1 MMRFI
6 DMHCHLDLMTNGV
19 EIARAAHAEGIGFFC
34 TTVTPVDA
42 IDARE
47 RFSTCA
53 NVRVGTGLHPWWIA
67 DGTCGDTDVGL
78 LEELAARARYIG
90 EVGLDAGK
98 RGAESIEAQAA
109 VFERTM
115 RTVSEH
121 PLPGRVISI
130 HAIRSASRVLDILE
144 RTGAA
149 RNATCILHW
158 FSGSTDELWRAA
170 RMGCLFS
177 INEHMLATKRGRE
190 YARILPD
197 DRLLL
202 ETDAPPQLGNPYRL
216 DAIKRSLAS
225 TLEQLAQIRRVNAAT
240 LGAQIADRSTRLLD
254 FANAGCA

>member
-1 MMRFI
+1 MMRFV

-19 EIARAAHAEGIGFFC
+19 EIARTAHAEGIGFFC
-34 TTVTPVDA
+34 TTVTPHDA
-42 IDARE
+42 VAARE
-47 RFSTCA
+47 RFSCYP
-53 NVRVGTGLHPWWIA
+53 NVRVGAGLHPWWLA
-67 DGTCGDTDVGL
+67 DGTCSDADVGL

-98 RGAESIEAQAA
+98 RGAESIEAQATA
-109 VFERTM
+109 FERTM

-130 HAIRSASRVLDILE
+130 HAIRSASRTLDILE
-144 RTGAA
+144 RTDAA

-170 RMGCLFS
+170 RMGCFFS
-177 INEHMLATKRGRE
+177 LNEHMLATKRGRE

-202 ETDAPPQLGNPYRL
+202 ETDAPPQLGSPYRL
-216 DAIKRSLAS
+216 DAIEHSLAS
-225 TLEQLAQIRRVNAAT
+225 TLEQLAQIRRAHVTT
-240 LGAQIADRSTRLLD
+240 LGAQIVARSMRLLD
-254 FANAGCA
+254 FANADCA

>member
-1 MMRFI
+1 MMRFV

-67 DGTCGDTDVGL
+67 NGTCGDADVGL
-78 LEELAARARYIG
+78 LEELAARGRYIG

-109 VFERTM
+109 AFERTM

-130 HAIRSASRVLDILE
+130 HAIRSASRALDILE

-149 RNATCILHW
+149 RSATCILHW

-202 ETDAPPQLGNPYRL
+202 ETDAPPQLGNSYRL
-216 DAIKRSLAS
+216 NAIERSLAS
-225 TLEQLAQIRRVNAAT
+225 TLEQLAQIRRAHVTT
-240 LGAQIADRSTRLLD
+240 LGAQIVARSMRLLD
-254 FANAGCA
+254 FANADCA

>member
-1 MMRFI
+1 MTRFV

-19 EIARAAHAEGIGFFC
+19 EIARAAHAESIGFFC

-67 DGTCGDTDVGL
+67 DGTCGDADVGL

-109 VFERTM
+109 AFEHTM

-130 HAIRSASRVLDILE
+130 HAIRSASRALDILE
-144 RTGAA
+144 RAGAA
-149 RNATCILHW
+149 RSATCILHW
-158 FSGSTDELWRAA
+158 FSGTSDELWRAV
-170 RMGCLFS
+170 RLGCLFS

-216 DAIKRSLAS
+216 EAIEHSLAS
-225 TLEQLAQIRRVNAAT
+225 TLEQLAQIRRAHVTT

-254 FANAGCA
+254 FAS

>member
-1 MMRFI
+1 MMRFV

-67 DGTCGDTDVGL
+67 NGTCGDADVGL

-109 VFERTM
+109 AFERTM

-130 HAIRSASRVLDILE
+130 HAIRSASRALDILE

-216 DAIKRSLAS
+216 DAIERSLAS
-225 TLEQLAQIRRVNAAT
+225 ALDQLAQIRRAHVTT

-254 FANAGCA
+254 FAS

>member
-1 MMRFI
+1 MRFV

-67 DGTCGDTDVGL
+67 NGTCGDADVGL

-109 VFERTM
+109 AFERTM

-130 HAIRSASRVLDILE
+130 HAIRSASRALDILE

-216 DAIKRSLAS
+216 DAIERSLAS
-225 TLEQLAQIRRVNAAT
+225 TLEQLAQIRRAHVTT

-254 FANAGCA
+254 FAS

>member
-1 MMRFI
+1 MMRFV

-67 DGTCGDTDVGL
+67 NGTCGDADVGL

-109 VFERTM
+109 AFERTM

-130 HAIRSASRVLDILE
+130 HAIRSASRALDILE

-216 DAIKRSLAS
+216 DAIERSLAS
-225 TLEQLAQIRRVNAAT
+225 TLEQLAQIRRAHVTT

-254 FANAGCA
+254 FAS

>member
-1 MMRFI
+1 MMRFV

-67 DGTCGDTDVGL
+67 NGTCGADDASAAA
-78 LEELAARARYIG
+78 ELATASPYLG

-98 RGAESIEAQAA
+98 RGAASIEEQTRAFGRIMEVVGACA
-109 VFERTM
+109 
-115 RTVSEH
+115 
-121 PLPGRVISI
+121 LPGRVISI
-130 HAIRSASRVLDILE
+130 HASRSTNRVLDILE
-144 RTGAA
+144 RTGADQ
-149 RNATCILHW
+149 NATCILHW

-170 RMGCLFS
+170 RMGCFFS

-202 ETDAPPQLGNPYRL
+202 ETDAPPQLGSPYRL
-216 DAIKRSLAS
+216 DAIEHSLAS
-225 TLEQLAQIRRVNAAT
+225 TLEQLAQIRRAHVTT
-240 LGAQIADRSTRLLD
+240 LGAQIVARSMRLLD
-254 FANAGCA
+254 FANADCA

>member
-1 MMRFI
+1 MRFV

-67 DGTCGDTDVGL
+67 NGTCDDADVGL

-109 VFERTM
+109 AFERTM
-115 RTVSEH
+115 RMVSEH

-130 HAIRSASRVLDILE
+130 HAIRSASRALDILE

-216 DAIKRSLAS
+216 DAIEHSLAS

-240 LGAQIADRSTRLLD
+240 LRAQIADRSTRLLD
-254 FANAGCA
+254 FANADCA

>member
-1 MMRFI
+1 MMRFV

-53 NVRVGTGLHPWWIA
+53 NVRVGSGLHPWWLA
-67 DGTCGDTDVGL
+67 DGTCGDADVGL

-109 VFERTM
+109 AFERTM

-121 PLPGRVISI
+121 PLPI
-130 HAIRSASRVLDILE
+130 HAIRSASRALDILE
-144 RTGAA
+144 HTGAA
-149 RNATCILHW
+149 RSATCILHW
-158 FSGSTDELWRAA
+158 FSGTSDELWRAV
-170 RMGCLFS
+170 RLGCLFS

-190 YARILPD
+190 YARILPG

-216 DAIKRSLAS
+216 DAIEHSLAS
-225 TLEQLAQIRRVNAAT
+225 TLEQLAQIRRAHVTT
-240 LGAQIADRSTRLLD
+240 LGAQIVARSMRLLD
-254 FANAGCA
+254 FANADCA

>member
-1 MMRFI
+1 MMRFV

-53 NVRVGTGLHPWWIA
+53 NVRVGAGLHPWWLA

-78 LEELAARARYIG
+78 LEELAARARCIG

-109 VFERTM
+109 AFERTM
-115 RTVSEH
+115 RTVFEH
-121 PLPGRVISI
+121 PLPRRVISI
-130 HAIRSASRVLDILE
+130 HAIRSANRVLDILE
-144 RTGAA
+144 HTGAA

-170 RMGCLFS
+170 RMGCFFS

-202 ETDAPPQLGNPYRL
+202 ETDAPPQLGSPYRL
-216 DAIKRSLAS
+216 DAIEHSLAS
-225 TLEQLAQIRRVNAAT
+225 TLEQLAQIRRAHVTT
-240 LGAQIADRSTRLLD
+240 LGVQIVARSMRLLD
-254 FANAGCA
+254 FANADCA

>member
-1 MMRFI
+1 MMRFV

-67 DGTCGDTDVGL
+67 DDTCGDTDVGL

-109 VFERTM
+109 AFERAM
-115 RTVSEH
+115 RTVFEH
-121 PLPGRVISI
+121 PLPRRVISI
-130 HAIRSASRVLDILE
+130 HASRSTNRVLDILE
-144 RTGAA
+144 RTGAD

-170 RMGCLFS
+170 RMGCFFS
-177 INEHMLATKRGRE
+177 LNEHMLATKRGRE

-202 ETDAPPQLGNPYRL
+202 ETDAPPQLGSPYRL
-216 DAIKRSLAS
+216 DAIEHSLAS

-254 FANAGCA
+254 FAS